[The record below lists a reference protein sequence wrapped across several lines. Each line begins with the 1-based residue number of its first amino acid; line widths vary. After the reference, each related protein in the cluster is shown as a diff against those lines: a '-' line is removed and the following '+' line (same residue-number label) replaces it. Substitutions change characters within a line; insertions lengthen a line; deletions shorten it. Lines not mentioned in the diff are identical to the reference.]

1 VTKKSPNE
9 KRGARPTNLLH
20 RRSFLR
26 SIGKLFGSG
35 QGAALTEGLASPSPA
50 ARAGGWV
57 SRRRGVRGAASL
69 LGQPHSC
76 KRCNFKIRA
85 ISATAFGSE
94 NPPWPVGIMSSD
106 SAKSRCELE

>member
-1 VTKKSPNE
+1 MTKKSPNE
-9 KRGARPTNLLH
+9 KCGVRPTNLLH
-20 RRSFLR
+20 RRLFLR
-26 SIGKLFGSG
+26 SIGKLSG
-35 QGAALTEGLASPSPA
+35 GAMVLPLPRAWLSPSPA

-76 KRCNFKIRA
+76 KRSNFKIRA